1 MTINNAGSLESK
13 TSQSQEKFLL
23 DAISYTDQTGY
34 RNFLKKLTSD
44 QAIAVLIYAAK
55 AAQRRFAFSDQEGVL
70 VETAAQRIIS
80 DANDRDPLRNF
91 DWSRTADST
100 LKQVLQTEM
109 RNRVYETVFS
119 VKDGDTVV
127 DLGASVGCFV
137 HTILDRK
144 FSKCY
149 AIEPISYFHPAI
161 KNNGDDRV
169 QIIHGAISDEPE
181 IEIEWDGQT
190 ETVQGINLQRLIDEF
205 GIDRIDFLK
214 MDCEGGEYCIF
225 SQDNIEWIK
234 QNCKYCVGE
243 WHLSTPELKRKF
255 KTVRDHV
262 FPAFKRVE
270 VFAVNGTPINE
281 GFDTQEF
288 IDYFSEIIIHIE
300 V

>member
-1 MTINNAGSLESK
+1 MTINNSGSLDSAVA
-13 TSQSQEKFLL
+13 QSQEKILL
-23 DAISYTDQTGY
+23 DAISYTDQAGY
-34 RNFLKKLTSD
+34 REFLKNLTPD
-44 QAIAVLIYAAK
+44 QSMAVLIYAAK
-55 AAQRRFAFSDQEGVL
+55 SAQRRFAFSDQEGIL

-80 DANDRDPLRNF
+80 DANSRDPLRNF
-91 DWSRTADST
+91 DWSRTADLT

-119 VKDGDTVV
+119 VNDGDMVV

-149 AIEPISYFHPAI
+149 AVEPISYFHPAI

-169 QIIHGAISDEPE
+169 QIIHGAISDEPK

-190 ETVQGINLQRLIDEF
+190 ETVQGINLQRLVGEF
-205 GIDRIDFLK
+205 GIEKIDFLK

-225 SQDNIEWIK
+225 SPDNVEWLK

-243 WHLSTPELKRKF
+243 WHLSTPELKQKF
-255 KTVRDHV
+255 KIVRDQV
-262 FPAFKRVE
+262 LPAFKQVK
-270 VFAVNGTPINE
+270 VFAVNGTPIDE
-281 GFDTQEF
+281 GFNTQEF

-300 V
+300 I